1 MLQDPALPE
10 ERNPGNS
17 EMVALLTAL
26 SQVRPH
32 FRLHRRELEEP
43 LSISYTLNRSDRT
56 QAFTVHCQVKL

>member
-10 ERNPGNS
+10 ERNSGNS

-43 LSISYTLNRSDRT
+43 LSL
-56 QAFTVHCQVKL
+56 TVR